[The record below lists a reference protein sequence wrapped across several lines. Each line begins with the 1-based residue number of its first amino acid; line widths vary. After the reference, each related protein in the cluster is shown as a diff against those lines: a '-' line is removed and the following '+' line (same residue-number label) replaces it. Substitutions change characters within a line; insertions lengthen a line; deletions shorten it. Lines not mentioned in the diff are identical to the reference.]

1 MIRGRM
7 RRYVEPRRRL
17 ATGRDRDSPR
27 TPRGRRVGLAA
38 DTRPEH
44 ASSAR
49 CGRADLR
56 HASGAR
62 AIRRSA
68 RVRERGHPRVSP
80 RDRPAWRRAAHSRG
94 QSRCRA
100 GGGDGTADPRHR
112 DGVRASWRHRRPLD
126 APPPGAGDL
135 HGRALLRS
143 GGVVVRV
150 ARVAA
155 GVTRHTDKV
164 DVAGIVFQLSCP
176 FPKPGFW
183 ARNHPAFITR
193 RRPDVTVRI
202 DYEHRDGRHG
212 WRSVGDTVADAATVS
227 RRGRNLHVSTG
238 YYRAAVDLP
247 GGRVTVKMAA
257 GFDVAGLMRTLTA
270 LWLPERET
278 LLVLAACFGP
288 TGSATPACRLPAS
301 GPPSS
306 AASGWVAVRPGAEC
320 VDVLVTP
327 FLVSD
332 GPPPA
337 NSWRATTR

>member
-1 MIRGRM
+1 
-7 RRYVEPRRRL
+7 
-17 ATGRDRDSPR
+17 
-27 TPRGRRVGLAA
+27 
-38 DTRPEH
+38 
-44 ASSAR
+44 
-49 CGRADLR
+49 
-56 HASGAR
+56 
-62 AIRRSA
+62 
-68 RVRERGHPRVSP
+68 
-80 RDRPAWRRAAHSRG
+80 
-94 QSRCRA
+94 
-100 GGGDGTADPRHR
+100 
-112 DGVRASWRHRRPLD
+112 
-126 APPPGAGDL
+126 
-135 HGRALLRS
+135 
-143 GGVVVRV
+143 VVVRV

-202 DYEHRDGRHG
+202 DYEERDGRHG

-270 LWLPERET
+270 LWLAERET
-278 LLVLAACFGP
+278 LLVQAACFGP
-288 TGSATPACRLPAS
+288 TESATLACGLPAWAI
-301 GPPSS
+301 PSS
-306 AASGWVAVRPGAEC
+306 ATAGWFAVRPGAEC

-337 NSWRATTR
+337 NSWRATTLGLPGGEEPMSAAEALRALLPSIWQADRRRPAVERTLDLATRVVTALHCRDLDATDPAAEGVAVG